1 MHVKT
6 LLLLKT
12 YSQRKMLSRKL
23 GTEPQVSNKLTVY
36 VYHQTTVPKTWR
48 SLFQYPARSF
58 LARPGCSGLS
68 PATSSSK
75 DGLYTTSFGSS
86 FQCWTAPHC
95 SHRPL
100 HGICHKMETA
110 YISCTKFLQD
120 IRKKRQTMKNNHIFI
135 YLV

>member
-1 MHVKT
+1 MIT
-6 LLLLKT
+6 
-12 YSQRKMLSRKL
+12 RKL
-23 GTEPQVSNKLTVY
+23 GTEPQVSNKLTVN
-36 VYHQTTVPKTWR
+36 VYQQTTVPKTWS

-95 SHRPL
+95 SHGPL
-100 HGICHKMETA
+100 HGICQKMETA

-120 IRKKRQTMKNNHIFI
+120 IRKKKRQTMKNNQIFI